1 MKNFKRMLGFSL
13 LEMAVVM
20 LILGLLLT
28 GLLPTLSA
36 QVEQQRIV
44 ETRKQLNEI
53 RDALLGFAVSQGRL
67 PCPAESGLA
76 IENNAGLEA
85 VSGVGANLVC
95 ASNRG
100 VLPWATL
107 GVPETDAWG
116 RRYSYRVTATF
127 ADGEDGTAA
136 SCAMP
141 SSVSFQLC
149 SLGNLTVLKTAGGA
163 KVSDNVP
170 VVVVSHGQN
179 GWGAYTPQGKQLAGA
194 TGDEAENVDNNN
206 TFVSKEFGVTY
217 DDLVLWLSPPI
228 LMNRMV
234 AAGKLP

>member
-1 MKNFKRMLGFSL
+1 MRYLNRIQGFSL

-20 LILGLLLT
+20 LILGLLLA

-36 QVEQQRIV
+36 QLEQQRVV
-44 ETRKQLNEI
+44 ETRKQMNEI

-67 PCPAESGLA
+67 PCPADGNLA
-76 IENNAGLEA
+76 NDAGLEA
-85 VSGVGANLVC
+85 VSGVGTSLVC
-95 ASNRG
+95 TSNRG

-107 GVPETDAWG
+107 GMNETDAWG

-149 SLGNLTVLKTAGGA
+149 SLGNLTILKTMGGA
-163 KVSDNVP
+163 KVSDYVP

-179 GWGAYTPQGKQLAGA
+179 GYGAYTPQGKQLAGA

-206 TFVSKEFGVTY
+206 TFVSKEFGVNY